1 MNGHHLVLKENLTP
15 LDRAIPRLS
24 DFAWQLKSERATKW
38 RLFRSHPSIRTDN
51 KWLNNL
57 LHMYLFQ
64 AAMILVKA
72 TALGRVQRDV
82 LNVPAVT
89 LRTRKKDVKVC
100 LSQEVLRL
108 LKWGALCYLECD
120 WYISPRFYLLQK
132 CLKHSY
138 LSTLLREQRKF

>member
-15 LDRAIPRLS
+15 LDRVIPRLS
-24 DFAWQLKSERATKW
+24 DFAGQLKSERSTRQ
-38 RLFRSHPSIRTDN
+38 RLFRSHPSVRTDN
-51 KWLNNL
+51 KLLNNS

-82 LNVPAVT
+82 LNVPAVM

-108 LKWGALCYLECD
+108 LK
-120 WYISPRFYLLQK
+120 
-132 CLKHSY
+132 
-138 LSTLLREQRKF
+138 